1 MNDKT
6 DKTDK
11 AAELQAKLREAEMK
25 LRDQTIELRDVKSRS
40 VRLAVGSAIAGFL
53 LFAIGGQ
60 WFPGYQLDSTAVTTS
75 HKMASDAVSGVMAQL
90 CAERFMKTS
99 GLASRLSGL
108 NEASGDWNKSSYIR
122 DGAWAATPA
131 GEKADYA
138 TADRCRELIAE
149 RISEE
154 SAKAS

>member
-11 AAELQAKLREAEMK
+11 AVELQSKLRDAEMK
-25 LRDQTIELRDVKSRS
+25 LRDQTIELRDLKSRS

-53 LFAIGGQ
+53 LFAVGGQ
-60 WFPGYQLDSTAVTTS
+60 WFPGYQLDSTAEATS
-75 HKMASDAVSGVMAQL
+75 HKMTSDAVSGVMAQL
-90 CAERFMKTS
+90 CAERFMRTS

-108 NEASGDWNKSSYIR
+108 NEASGEWNKSSYIR
-122 DGAWAATPA
+122 DGAWAVTPD

-138 TADRCRELIAE
+138 TADKCKELIAE

-154 SAKAS
+154 PAKAS

>member
-1 MNDKT
+1 
-6 DKTDK
+6 
-11 AAELQAKLREAEMK
+11 
-25 LRDQTIELRDVKSRS
+25 
-40 VRLAVGSAIAGFL
+40 
-53 LFAIGGQ
+53 
-60 WFPGYQLDSTAVTTS
+60 
-75 HKMASDAVSGVMAQL
+75 MAQL

>member
-60 WFPGYQLDSTAVTTS
+60 WFPRALHENLRA
-75 HKMASDAVSGVMAQL
+75 GVQTV
-90 CAERFMKTS
+90 RF
-99 GLASRLSGL
+99 
-108 NEASGDWNKSSYIR
+108 E
-122 DGAWAATPA
+122 
-131 GEKADYA
+131 
-138 TADRCRELIAE
+138 
-149 RISEE
+149 
-154 SAKAS
+154 